1 MSLSTEAVLALAP
14 DDASAKA
21 AKGLVAPAK
30 WPTLAFSDEAV
41 WGECQGSGSKPYQT
55 QVDLSG
61 PVFRC
66 SCPSRK
72 FPCKHGLALM
82 LMRAQNEASF
92 SKGDPPPWVAEWLAS
107 RREKA
112 EKKEARAAEPPAAPD
127 PAAAAK
133 RDAQR
138 WKRIEAGV
146 QELARWLDDQTRRGL
161 ASLGSEQ
168 QQAWGAM
175 AARMVDAQ
183 APGLGQRIVQAAELI
198 GVGEGWPA
206 RLLDRLGRLQL
217 IADAVPRRESL
228 SPATLADLRTAL
240 GWPQDRDALLAEG
253 ERVGDHWLVLG
264 QCTDERDGRLVE
276 RHVWLQGRASG
287 RRALLLDYAH
297 GGRGF
302 ETGWIS
308 GSERPAVLCF
318 YPGHASQRA
327 LVAELPA
334 DASSA
339 AAVPA
344 SAAPAMDTPGEWQ
357 RAARQIAANPWQ
369 PLLPMVWDGAVSSRD
384 GDRWWLRL
392 EAAPQ
397 ALPMQLAAQ
406 EAWQLMAHS
415 GGAPLRVFGEWDGE
429 HFVPLTAWSTDAAS
443 GAAPVWTLAGARA

>member
-21 AKGLVAPAK
+21 AKGLLAPAK
-30 WPTLAFSDEAV
+30 WPTLAHSDDAV

-82 LMRAQNEASF
+82 LLRAQSEASF
-92 SKGDPPPWVAEWLAS
+92 TAGTPPPWVADWLAS

-112 EKKEARAAEPPAAPD
+112 EKKEARAAEPAAAPD

-146 QELARWLDDQTRRGL
+146 QELARWLDDQTQRGL
-161 ASLGSEQ
+161 AALGSEQ
-168 QQAWGAM
+168 AEGWAAM

-183 APGLGQRIVQAAELI
+183 APGLGQRITQAAELI
-198 GVGEGWPA
+198 GAGEGWPA

-217 IADAVPRRESL
+217 IVDAVPRRDSL
-228 SPATLADLRTAL
+228 SPATRADLRAAL
-240 GWPQDRDALLAEG
+240 GWPQDREALLADG
-253 ERVGDHWLVLG
+253 ERVSDHWLVLG
-264 QCTDERDGRLVE
+264 QCLDERDTKLVE

-287 RRALLLDYAH
+287 RRALLLDYSH

-302 ETGWIS
+302 ETGWVS
-308 GSERPAVLCF
+308 GSERAAVLCF

-327 LVAELPA
+327 VVAELPA
-334 DASSA
+334 EAAST
-339 AAVPA
+339 
-344 SAAPAMDTPGEWQ
+344 AAPVAAHDEAGEWQ
-357 RAARQIAANPWQ
+357 RMAQQIAANPWQ
-369 PLLPMVWDGAVSSRD
+369 PLLPLVWADAVPARH
-384 GDRWWLRL
+384 GDQWWLRL
-392 EAAPQ
+392 GAASQ
-397 ALPMQLAAQ
+397 ALPMQLAAA
-406 EAWQLMAHS
+406 EAWQLLAHS

-429 HFVPLTAWSTDAAS
+429 QFAPLTAWAAE
-443 GAAPVWTLAGARA
+443 GAGAPVWTLSGARA

>member
-1 MSLSTEAVLALAP
+1 MTLSTEAVLALAP

-21 AKGLVAPAK
+21 AKGLLAPAK
-30 WPTLAFSDEAV
+30 WPTLGYSDDAV

-55 QVDLSG
+55 QADLAG

-82 LMRAQNEASF
+82 LLRAQSEASF
-92 SKGDPPPWVAEWLAS
+92 TAGTPPAWVSEWIAS

-112 EKKEARAAEPPAAPD
+112 EKKEARATEAPAAPD

-138 WKRIEAGV
+138 WKRIEAGT
-146 QELARWLDDQTRRGL
+146 QELARWLDDQTQRGL

-168 QQAWGAM
+168 QQAWGSM

-183 APGLGQRIVQAAELI
+183 APGLGQRITQAAELI
-198 GVGEGWPA
+198 GAGEGWPA

-217 IADAVPRRESL
+217 IVDAVQRRESL
-228 SPATLADLRTAL
+228 SPATLADLRIAL
-240 GWPQDRDALLAEG
+240 GWPQDREALLADG
-253 ERVGDHWLVLG
+253 ERVADHWLVLG
-264 QCTDERDGRLVE
+264 QCTDERDTKLVE

-287 RRALLLDYAH
+287 RRALLLDYSH

-302 ETGWIS
+302 ETAWVS
-308 GSERPAVLCF
+308 GSERSAVLCF

-327 LVAELPA
+327 LVAELLAEAP
-334 DASSA
+334 
-339 AAVPA
+339 
-344 SAAPAMDTPGEWQ
+344 AAPAEPVPNASDEWQ
-357 RAARQIAANPWQ
+357 RMAQQIAANPWQ
-369 PLLPMVWDGAVSSRD
+369 PLLPMVWAEASPARH
-384 GDRWWLRL
+384 GDQWGLRL
-392 EAAPQ
+392 DTSPQ
-397 ALPMQLAAQ
+397 ALPMQLATQ

-429 HFVPLTAWSTDAAS
+429 QFAPLTAWAS
-443 GAAPVWTLAGARA
+443 GAAAGSAPVWTLTGVRA

>member
-21 AKGLVAPAK
+21 AKGLLAPAK
-30 WPTLAFSDEAV
+30 WPTLGHSDDAV

-82 LMRAQNEASF
+82 LLRAQSEASF
-92 SKGDPPPWVAEWLAS
+92 TVAAPPPWVADWLAS
-107 RREKA
+107 RRDKA
-112 EKKEARAAEPPAAPD
+112 EKKEARAAEPAAAPD

-146 QELARWLDDQTRRGL
+146 QELARWLDDQTQRGL
-161 ASLGSEQ
+161 AALGSEQ
-168 QQAWGAM
+168 TEGWAAM

-183 APGLGQRIVQAAELI
+183 APGLGQRIIQAAELI
-198 GVGEGWPA
+198 GAGEGWPA

-217 IADAVPRRESL
+217 IVDAVQRRDSL
-228 SPATLADLRTAL
+228 SPATRADLRAAL
-240 GWPQDRDALLAEG
+240 GWPQDREALLVEG
-253 ERVGDHWLVLG
+253 ERVSDHWLVLG
-264 QCTDERDGRLVE
+264 QCLDERDAKLVE

-287 RRALLLDYAH
+287 RRALLLDYSH

-302 ETGWIS
+302 ETGWVS
-308 GSERPAVLCF
+308 GSERAAVLRF

-327 LVAELPA
+327 VVAELPA
-334 DASSA
+334 EAAST
-339 AAVPA
+339 
-344 SAAPAMDTPGEWQ
+344 AAPVAVNDEADEWQ
-357 RAARQIAANPWQ
+357 RMAAQVAANPWQ
-369 PLLPMVWDGAVSSRD
+369 PLLPLVWAEAVPARH
-384 GDRWWLRL
+384 GDQWWLRL
-392 EAAPQ
+392 SAAPQ
-397 ALPMQLAAQ
+397 ALPMQLAAA
-406 EAWQLMAHS
+406 EAWQLLAHS

-429 HFVPLTAWSTDAAS
+429 QFAPLTAWAAE
-443 GAAPVWTLAGARA
+443 GAGGPVWTLSGARA